1 MSSQL
6 FNICYVM
13 QGRQAV
19 DSQER
24 ETYHLGIE
32 IITFI
37 INLAIRDRQYLKG
50 VLISSHNGSWIT
62 YDVI

>member
-13 QGRQAV
+13 QGIQAV

-24 ETYHLGIE
+24 EIYHLGIE
-32 IITFI
+32 VITFI

-50 VLISSHNGSWIT
+50 VLISSHNGAWIT
-62 YDVI
+62 YDLI